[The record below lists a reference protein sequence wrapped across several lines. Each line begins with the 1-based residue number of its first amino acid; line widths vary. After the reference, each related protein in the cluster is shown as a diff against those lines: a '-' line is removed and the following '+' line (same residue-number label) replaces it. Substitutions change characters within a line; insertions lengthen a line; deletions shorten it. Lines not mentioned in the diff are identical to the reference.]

1 MAAATSC
8 SWAAGAAPGQRIL
21 SLKFRRPA
29 RVWLPSHKLSTY
41 CRPAFTCLAS
51 VSGMGVRGDG
61 AGNSL
66 TQRILRQV
74 DYTSGGAGGA
84 GSQGNYEALQRADA
98 LWAQLRAPETSE
110 KPTFVRELT
119 DSMRA
124 LPAEVLADVDVAVC
138 GGTLG
143 IFMATALQMKGF
155 RVAVV
160 ERGPLKGR
168 EQEWNISRKE
178 LAELVEA
185 GVVTEEEIEQ
195 AIGIEFNPNRCG
207 FRGGPEVWVRDVLNI
222 GISPAMLIQFVLD
235 RFKKL
240 GGLVF
245 ECTALSGVD
254 VHPDG
259 VALRVTSPESSKPS
273 PGAAPAGTPASKPG
287 NAPGGARHVIRARL
301 ALDAMGNFS
310 PIVRQM
316 RWGTKPEG
324 VCCVVGTCARGFRE
338 DANRTGDIIYS
349 NVDVTCAP
357 NGSELQY
364 FWEAFPSG
372 SGPTD
377 RTTYLFAYLD
387 AHPSRP
393 SLEQLLDDYWRMLP
407 AYQGVSIEEL
417 EVLRVLF
424 GFFPSYKASPL
435 PAGFDRILQIG
446 DASGIQSPLSFGGFG
461 SLTRHLA
468 RILAAVSDAL
478 EGDLLSRDHLGAIN
492 AYQPN
497 LSSTWLYQ
505 RSMSVPPGDAVSTA
519 AASLGQ
525 GAFASGEPIG
535 GGGRDGRQQGL
546 DNTGHY
552 KSSAE
557 GSGDQIGSQLMGG
570 EARGQGDGAMVP
582 ASSSSSSSSSRG
594 GGKGG
599 FRGSFIN
606 DVLNNNFGV
615 MKRLGDP
622 VMMPFLQDVVEFKG
636 LGLLMINVAISN
648 PLILP
653 ALLGTLGIG
662 PVIEWFGHFSS
673 MGMYSVLHNTLGPAI
688 SSWAEKL
695 SPEDRYYWR
704 RRVEAW
710 KFGSGSDYKL

>member
-1 MAAATSC
+1 MPAEAPLIPAEALKMSAEALVTPAEALVLLAEALAMPAEALVMDPYRTTPCAAMC
-8 SWAAGAAPGQRIL
+8 LAGHHNLMSIAVRAILICLGL
-21 SLKFRRPA
+21 SLSIWGYYSYGNRYVMVVLNVFIVVTILICLGFI
-29 RVWLPSHKLSTY
+29 RV
-41 CRPAFTCLAS
+41 
-51 VSGMGVRGDG
+51 MG
-61 AGNSL
+61 
-66 TQRILRQV
+66 
-74 DYTSGGAGGA
+74 
-84 GSQGNYEALQRADA
+84 
-98 LWAQLRAPETSE
+98 
-110 KPTFVRELT
+110 
-119 DSMRA
+119 
-124 LPAEVLADVDVAVC
+124 
-138 GGTLG
+138 
-143 IFMATALQMKGF
+143 
-155 RVAVV
+155 AVV
-160 ERGPLKGR
+160 AFYLTMPLTPPHSTPFHP
-168 EQEWNISRKE
+168 I
-178 LAELVEA
+178 
-185 GVVTEEEIEQ
+185 
-195 AIGIEFNPNRCG
+195 P
-207 FRGGPEVWVRDVLNI
+207 
-222 GISPAMLIQFVLD
+222 PA
-235 RFKKL
+235 
-240 GGLVF
+240 
-245 ECTALSGVD
+245 
-254 VHPDG
+254 PDG